1 MRRILCL
8 FASPIAS
15 TPPIAFG
22 AGTFKG
28 TAGIVEKQ
36 HQTERSVV
44 LEDVRLGRHAGYDR
58 IVFEFRHG
66 SMPGYHIEYIDKPA
80 YSCGSGE
87 AVWLAGD
94 GWLRVSFDATQ
105 AHDDQGRST
114 VGYRGRVVNL
124 PIVKEVQNTCDFKGE
139 GTWVLGVSSPNN
151 YRVLKL
157 KHPTRLV
164 VDIKHEPPSSRLT
177 PP

>member
-1 MRRILCL
+1 MKRTLCL
-8 FASPIAS
+8 FASLTAS
-15 TPPIAFG
+15 ILSTASGPDA
-22 AGTFKG
+22 FKG

-36 HQTERSVV
+36 HRTEQLVI
-44 LEDVRLGRHAGYDR
+44 LEDVRLGQHAGYDR
-58 IVFEFRHG
+58 IVFEFRQDE
-66 SMPGYHIEYIDKPA
+66 MPGYHIEYVDKPT

-94 GWLRVSFDATQ
+94 GWLRVRFDATQ

-114 VGYRGRVVNL
+114 VAYRGRVVDL
-124 PIVKEVQNTCDFKGE
+124 PIVKEIQNTCDFEGE
-139 GTWVLGVSSPNN
+139 VTWVLGVSSPNH
-151 YRVLKL
+151 YRVLEL

-164 VDIKHEPPSSRLT
+164 VDIKHEPPSIRLT